1 MTFYVK
7 LYALTAI
14 VFLAIDLMWLG
25 IVARQ
30 FYESRLGHLLRP
42 DIQLPAA
49 IGFYLLFI
57 AGLLVFVVIPALD
70 RDSIGSAI
78 VLGAFFGLVAYATYD
93 LTNLALMKDFPG
105 VVAVVDMVWGTALG
119 ATLAAI
125 SFQVGRWL
133 S

>member
-1 MTFYVK
+1 MTFYIK

-14 VFLAIDLMWLG
+14 VFFAIDLVWLG
-25 IVARQ
+25 IVAKG
-30 FYESRLGHLLRP
+30 FYQSRLGHLLRP

-57 AGLLVFVVIPALD
+57 AGLLVFAVVPALD
-70 RDSIGSAI
+70 RASLGTAV
-78 VLGAFFGLVAYATYD
+78 VLGAFLGLVAYATYD

-105 VVAVVDMVWGTALG
+105 VVAVVDMAWGTALG
-119 ATLAAI
+119 ATVAAI
-125 SFQVGRWL
+125 SFQIGRWL